1 MKTLKR
7 PFRLTRITI
16 MALFALLLLLGSV
29 TTFTYA
35 LYHNELNQNTAKLQA
50 GDLEVSAKY
59 VKLSGTKT
67 DVDPASANYG
77 RFISFTENKDIAITE
92 AAESIFDITSA
103 APTMT
108 QTAVF
113 DIVNGG
119 AIAYDIEV
127 RACDLVKKNSS
138 AADTALSEQILIT
151 IECGTAKKE
160 FRLSELEADDS
171 CLKIESVSP
180 NVTKTVSVTATFLDD
195 TPFNNDADATNDFDN
210 MDAIDGAI
218 DFDITIIVVQ
228 DTDVAA

>member
-7 PFRLTRITI
+7 PFRLTRISI

-59 VKLSGTKT
+59 ITLTGTKT
-67 DVDPASANYG
+67 DTDPASANYG
-77 RFISFTENKDIAITE
+77 RLISFTENKNISITD
-92 AAESIFDITSA
+92 AVESIFDISSA

-108 QTAVF
+108 QTATF
-113 DIVNGG
+113 DIVNEGG
-119 AIAYDIEV
+119 IAYDIEV
-127 RACDLVKKNSS
+127 RACDLVKKNGS

-160 FRLSELEADDS
+160 FRLSDLDAADS
-171 CLKIESVSP
+171 CLKIEGVSP
-180 NVTKTVSVTATFLDD
+180 DVTKTVSVTATFLDD
-195 TPFNNDADATNDFDN
+195 TPFNTDADATNDFDN
-210 MDAIDGAI
+210 MDAIGGAL